1 MIFLLFG
8 LRTKRIT
15 LKSIKKFFLS
25 LVWEQ
30 KGSHSRASI
39 LFSPRLETK
48 SIIHKSIK
56 RYLFSPVWEQK
67 RSHTRASIGFSS
79 LRSGKKMAT
88 HKSSKTFFFMCSGTK
103 KASIFFLRVWKQA
116 PLGTKSI
123 TQKSIKLVF
132 LSASGNKKD
141 HTQGHQFFLHVW
153 ELKGSHARAAK
164 VFLYVSGN
172 KNSINFFLRVW
183 KQAPLGTKSITQ
195 KSIKLVFL
203 SASGNKKDHTQGHQ
217 FFSPRLGTKRITR
230 KKQQKIF
237 PILFQIFF

>member
-1 MIFLLFG
+1 
-8 LRTKRIT
+8 
-15 LKSIKKFFLS
+15 
-25 LVWEQ
+25 
-30 KGSHSRASI
+30 
-39 LFSPRLETK
+39 
-48 SIIHKSIK
+48 
-56 RYLFSPVWEQK
+56 
-67 RSHTRASIGFSS
+67 
-79 LRSGKKMAT
+79 MAT

-203 SASGNKKDHTQGHQ
+203 SASGNKKDHTQGHHFFSPRLGTKRITRKSSKSFSLCVWEQKMASIFFSASGNKKDHTQGHQ

-237 PILFQIFF
+237 PILFQNYFLV